1 MRAFEV
7 DDVDPRGFVA
17 RVEAEVQD
25 RSLDDVVSV
34 RLDGDRLIVRF
45 RYLGTSELTY
55 RLESRDRG
63 FAAQLED
70 QRVASLHAPFR
81 APFEDRFD
89 RVLDTVGARRT

>member
-1 MRAFEV
+1 MRSFEV
-7 DDVDPRGFVA
+7 EDVDARGFVA
-17 RVEAEVQD
+17 RVEAEVRD

-55 RLESRDRG
+55 RLMPRERG
-63 FAAQLED
+63 FAAELED
-70 QRVASLHAPFR
+70 QRVASLHVPFR

-89 RVLDTVGARRT
+89 TVLDTVGARRT

>member
-1 MRAFEV
+1 MRSFEV

-17 RVEAEVQD
+17 RVEAEVEA

-55 RLESRDRG
+55 RLVTRLKG
-63 FAAQLED
+63 FVAELEN

-89 RVLDTVGARRT
+89 SVLDTVGARRT